1 MSLNVQA
8 LSDFNNQIA
17 GELIIKMVYAG
28 STMEYITIQEG
39 VKYQEP
45 INLFEV
51 SLYMQNGT
59 CVSTASGSATF
70 TQRTIEVCP
79 RTSFDALCLKDLD
92 KKYLGISALAPGSYN
107 ETFALATQYSELLVN
122 QFQKAN
128 DQFLWRQ
135 VSGSASTFG
144 GTCNVNGLNVIIS
157 GSTSGV
163 VVPTFT
169 SSSAGSIVNTA
180 NILSTMDQMIAASSA
195 DVADREDL
203 TFFMSVTLF
212 RNYLTGL
219 RLANNFYFDPSSVTN
234 RGGLYEMAYP
244 FQPNIKVVGT
254 VGLQSS
260 NRVVLGPAKQIV
272 VGTDLLS
279 DFTEFQLWYDIN
291 TDTLRHRISTKL
303 GVNIAYPEFWVSNDL
318 A

>member
-1 MSLNVQA
+1 MSLNVTA
-8 LSDFNNQIA
+8 LADFNNQIA
-17 GELIIKMVYAG
+17 GELVLKMVYGG
-28 STMEYITIQEG
+28 STIEYVTVQEG
-39 VKYQEP
+39 VKFQEP

-51 SLYMQNGT
+51 SLFMNNST

-92 KKYLGISALAPGSYN
+92 KKYLGISSLERGSYN
-107 ETFALATQYSELLVN
+107 ETWALANAYSELLVN

-144 GTCNVNGLNVIIS
+144 GTCATSGLNAIIT

-169 SSSAGSIVNTA
+169 VTGSTQLSSA
-180 NILSTMDQMIAASSA
+180 NILATMDTMIATSSA

-203 TFFMSVTLF
+203 TFFMSVTVF
-212 RNYLTGL
+212 RNYVAGL
-219 RLANNFYFDPSSVTN
+219 RAANNFYFDPSSITN

-254 VGLQSS
+254 VGLQGS

-279 DFTEFQLWYDIN
+279 DFSEFQLWYDIN

>member
-1 MSLNVQA
+1 MSLNVTA
-8 LSDFNNQIA
+8 LADFNNQIA
-17 GELIIKMVYAG
+17 GELVLKMVYGG
-28 STMEYITIQEG
+28 STIEYVTVQEG
-39 VKYQEP
+39 VKFQEP

-51 SLYMQNGT
+51 SLFMNNST
-59 CVSTASGSATF
+59 CVSSASGSATF

-92 KKYLGISALAPGSYN
+92 KKYLGISSLERGSYN
-107 ETFALATQYSELLVN
+107 ETWALANAYSELLVN

-144 GTCNVNGLNVIIS
+144 GTCSTSGLNAIIT

-169 SSSAGSIVNTA
+169 VTGSAMVSAT
-180 NILSTMDQMIAASSA
+180 NILSTMDQMIATSSA
-195 DVADREDL
+195 DVADRDDL
-203 TFFMSVTLF
+203 TFFCSVTVF
-212 RNYLTGL
+212 RNYVAGL
-219 RLANNFYFDPSSVTN
+219 RAANNFYFDPSSITN

-254 VGLQSS
+254 VGLQGS

-279 DFTEFQLWYDIN
+279 DFSEFQLWYDIN

>member
-59 CVSTASGSATF
+59 CVSNASGSATF
-70 TQRTIEVCP
+70 SQRTIEVCP

-135 VSGSASTFG
+135 VSGSASSFG
-144 GTCNVNGLNVIIS
+144 GTCAVNGLNTIIS
-157 GSTSGV
+157 GSTTGV
-163 VVPTFT
+163 VTIP
-169 SSSAGSIVNTA
+169 SSSLAAASILA
-180 NILSTMDQMIAASSA
+180 TMDSMIATSSA

-203 TFFMSVTLF
+203 TFFMSVTNF

-219 RLANNFYFDPSSVTN
+219 RLANNFYFDPNSVTN
-234 RGGLYEMAYP
+234 RGGLYEMQYP

-254 VGLQSS
+254 VGLQGS

-272 VGTDLLS
+272 AGTDLMS

>member
-1 MSLNVQA
+1 MSLNVAA
-8 LSDFNNQIA
+8 LADFNNQIA
-17 GELIIKMVYAG
+17 GELVLKMVYGG
-28 STMEYITIQEG
+28 STIEYVTVQEG
-39 VKYQEP
+39 IKFQEP

-51 SLYMQNGT
+51 SLFMNNSA

-92 KKYLGISALAPGSYN
+92 KKYLGISSLDRGSYN
-107 ETFALATQYSELLVN
+107 ETWALANAYSELLVN

-135 VSGSASTFG
+135 VSGSYSTFG
-144 GTCNVNGLNVIIS
+144 GTCATSGLNLIIT

-163 VVPTFT
+163 VTIP
-169 SSSAGSIVNTA
+169 SSSLAAA
-180 NILSTMDQMIAASSA
+180 NILATMDLMIATSSA

-203 TFFMSVTLF
+203 TFFMSVTNF
-212 RNYLTGL
+212 RNYVAGL
-219 RLANNFYFDPSSVTN
+219 RAANNFYFDPSSITN

-254 VGLQSS
+254 VGLQGS

-279 DFTEFQLWYDIN
+279 DFSEFQLWYDIN
-291 TDTLRHRISTKL
+291 TDTLRHRIATKL
-303 GVNIAYPEFWVSNDL
+303 GVNIAFPEFWVSNDL

>member
-1 MSLNVQA
+1 MSLNVGA

-70 TQRTIEVCP
+70 SQRTIEVCP

-107 ETFALATQYSELLVN
+107 ETFALATQYSELIVN

-128 DQFLWRQ
+128 DQFLWQQ

-144 GTCNVNGLNVIIS
+144 GTCAVNGLNVIIS
-157 GSTSGV
+157 SSTAGV
-163 VVPTFT
+163 VPVLINAA
-169 SSSAGSIVNTA
+169 SSSAA
-180 NILSTMDQMIAASSA
+180 NILTTMDTMIATSSA

-203 TFFMSVTLF
+203 TFFMSVTNF

-234 RGGLYEMAYP
+234 RGGLYEMQYP

-254 VGLQSS
+254 VGLQGV
-260 NRVVLGPAKQIV
+260 NTIKLGPAKQIV
-272 VGTDLLS
+272 AGTDLLS

-291 TDTLRHRISTKL
+291 TDTLRHRVSTKL
-303 GVNIAYPEFWVSNDL
+303 GVNIAYPEFWVS
-318 A
+318 AQTA